1 MKAEENACLSGRP
14 GLLKKFAFAA
24 KRIKRGVNYKVWKG
38 GFHPV
43 ELTDNK
49 MMDQKLEYI
58 YQNPVV
64 EGFVFSP
71 EDWIYSSARFYIRHE
86 EDKIALQMLQ

>member
-1 MKAEENACLSGRP
+1 MNQTCLQE
-14 GLLKKFAFAA
+14 GLLRKFAFAA
-24 KRIKRGVNYKVWKG
+24 NRLKRGINYKVWKD

-43 ELTDNK
+43 ELSDNI

-58 YQNPVV
+58 HQNPVV
-64 EGFVFSP
+64 EGYVYKP
-71 EDWIYSSARFYIRHE
+71 EDWIYSSARFYTYQD